1 MNLNTP
7 CKLWTGVIQS
17 DGYGSKWITND
28 KGKKNWYPAHRWVY
42 EQAHGKLPKNLVVRH
57 MCHNRACVNL
67 DHLQSG
73 TKKDN
78 SQDMVHAGR
87 SAKGMLNAKCLHD
100 DAKIAEIY
108 ALRDLPRPYGQV
120 KKWAE
125 KYGLDRTTFYKIWK
139 GNYR

>member
-7 CKLWTGVIQS
+7 CKLWTGYIHK
-17 DGYGSKWITND
+17 DGYGRKWLSDTN
-28 KGKKNWYPAHRWVY
+28 KTVPAHRWVY

-73 TKKDN
+73 TSKDN
-78 SQDMVHAGR
+78 SKDMVAARRQKHIH
-87 SAKGMLNAKCLHD
+87 SLE
-100 DAKIAEIY
+100 KIAEIY

-125 KYGLDRTTFYKIWK
+125 EYGIHKTTIHKIWR
-139 GNYR
+139 GVYR